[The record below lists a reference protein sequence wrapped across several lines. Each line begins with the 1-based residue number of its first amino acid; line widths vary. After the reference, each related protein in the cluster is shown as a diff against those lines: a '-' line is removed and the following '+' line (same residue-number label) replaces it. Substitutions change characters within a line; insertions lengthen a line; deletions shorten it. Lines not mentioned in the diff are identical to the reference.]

1 MLNDVRKSD
10 ASQRVA
16 ASTDFFGRTNHA
28 CWEQAANDA
37 AAHVESAQTTNV
49 LGIGGTIIATAFD
62 DNAAPGDAA
71 DMPGTN
77 AEDTARCASMGL
89 TLRLRGGGD
98 DDFAS
103 RFHLETSRLFPVADA
118 AGSTFQNFEQFAGH
132 VQFVVQHSPHYLQYP
147 VTMQDGRST
156 TVQALYD
163 HMVHA
168 ATQPLW
174 SPCG

>member
-1 MLNDVRKSD
+1 MDHGHENMPLLNDVRKSD
-10 ASQRVA
+10 GSQVVA
-16 ASTDFFGRTNHA
+16 ARTDFFGRTNHA

-77 AEDTARCASMGL
+77 AEGTARCASMGL

-103 RFHLETSRLFPVADA
+103 HFHLETSKLFP
-118 AGSTFQNFEQFAGH
+118 
-132 VQFVVQHSPHYLQYP
+132 
-147 VTMQDGRST
+147 
-156 TVQALYD
+156 
-163 HMVHA
+163 
-168 ATQPLW
+168 
-174 SPCG
+174 